1 MQRSDRVADAI
12 KKEIA
17 SLIQNEI
24 KDPRL
29 PEMASVVAVEVT
41 RDLSLARVYISV
53 LGSEA
58 EKKDCQA
65 AIESASGF
73 IRREIGKR
81 VRLRNVP
88 ELRFIIDDS
97 IERGMRISRLIDETM
112 AGQKTEQPDH
122 AEED

>member
-17 SLIQNEI
+17 SLLQNEI

-41 RDLSLARVYISV
+41 RDLSLARIYISV
-53 LGSEA
+53 LGSEE

-112 AGQKTEQPDH
+112 AGQSSDQSDH

>member
-1 MQRSDRVADAI
+1 MQRSDRVGDAI
-12 KKEIA
+12 RKEIA
-17 SLIQNEI
+17 NLLQNEI

-29 PEMASVVAVEVT
+29 PEMVSVVAVDVT

-53 LGSEA
+53 LGSDE

-81 VRLRNVP
+81 VRLRTVP
-88 ELRFIIDDS
+88 ELRFMIDES

-112 AGQKTEQPDH
+112 AGRPTDKSDH

>member
-17 SLIQNEI
+17 SLLQNEI

-65 AIESASGF
+65 AIESAGGF

-88 ELRFIIDDS
+88 ELRFMIDDS

-112 AGQKTEQPDH
+112 AGKPSEQPEH

>member
-1 MQRSDRVADAI
+1 MQRSERVADAI
-12 KKEIA
+12 KKELA
-17 SLIQNEI
+17 NLLQNEI

-53 LGSEA
+53 LGNDE

-81 VRLRNVP
+81 VRLRKVP
-88 ELRFIIDDS
+88 ELRFKIDDS

-112 AGQKTEQPDH
+112 AGQASDLSDH
-122 AEED
+122 EEED

>member
-17 SLIQNEI
+17 SLLQNEI

-41 RDLSLARVYISV
+41 RDLSLARIYISV
-53 LGSEA
+53 LGSEE

-112 AGQKTEQPDH
+112 AGQSSDQSDH
-122 AEED
+122 AKED